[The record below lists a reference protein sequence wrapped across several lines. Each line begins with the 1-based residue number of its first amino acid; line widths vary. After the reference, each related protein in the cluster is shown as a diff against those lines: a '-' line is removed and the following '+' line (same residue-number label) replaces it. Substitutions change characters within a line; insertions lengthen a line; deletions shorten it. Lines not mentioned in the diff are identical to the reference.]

1 MRILWIHNFAPEVVS
16 SGVFMQIL
24 FDQLRALGAD
34 VTLHYMGNL
43 RSVFGLP
50 RAIRTVR
57 ALSRDFD
64 LVHAQYGS
72 ACGVAASFARVA
84 RLITLRGSDLMG
96 QEVGNPLMRAH
107 GLMSQFF
114 TRFAVRRCGHV
125 VVVSRRMREMV
136 LGFCPAVQVHV
147 LPSGIDLAEFRP
159 MDRMAARQQ
168 LGCGGDAS
176 PWVLFSSLH
185 GDSKAVKRFPLARAA
200 FARLQ
205 TSLPGAQ
212 IKFLTGVPHER
223 VPLWVNAANVVLLTS
238 THEGWPNIIKEG
250 LACNVPFVSTDV
262 GDLAAIAAVEPN
274 CFVTAPEPDAL
285 AECLRLALEH
295 QGPANLRRHV
305 EPMELASTARQLLGI
320 YEQVYGLA
328 GR

>member
-16 SGVFMQIL
+16 SGVFMYIL

-50 RAIRTVR
+50 RAIRAVR

-72 ACGVAASFARVA
+72 ACGVAASFVKVP
-84 RLITLRGSDLMG
+84 RLVTLRGTDLMG
-96 QEVGNPLMRAH
+96 QEVGNPLVRAH
-107 GLMSQFF
+107 GLMAQCF

-125 VVVSRRMREMV
+125 VVVSQRMREVV
-136 LGFCPAVQVHV
+136 LGFCPTAQVHV
-147 LPSGIDLAEFRP
+147 LPSGIDLTEFRP
-159 MDRMAARQQ
+159 MDRMAARRQ
-168 LGCGGDAS
+168 LGFGDDTS

-185 GDSKAVKRFPLARAA
+185 GGSKPIKRFWLARAA
-200 FARLQ
+200 FADLQ
-205 TSLPGAQ
+205 TSFPNAQ

-223 VPLWVNAANVVLLTS
+223 VPLWVNACNVVLLTS

-262 GDLAAIAAVEPN
+262 GDLAVIAAAEPN
-274 CFVTAPEPDAL
+274 CFVTAPEPGAL
-285 AECLRLALEH
+285 AECLRLALQHE
-295 QGPANLRRHV
+295 GPANLRRHV

-320 YEQVYGLA
+320 YEEVCASA